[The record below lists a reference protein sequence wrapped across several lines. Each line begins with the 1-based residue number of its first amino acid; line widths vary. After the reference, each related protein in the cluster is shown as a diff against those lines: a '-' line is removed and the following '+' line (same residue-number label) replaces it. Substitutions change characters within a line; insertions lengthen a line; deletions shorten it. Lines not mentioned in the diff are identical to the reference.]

1 MKMSW
6 GRTVAVLG
14 AMLAAACGGGDV
26 TIDDMGNSVLNV
38 ACTANEK
45 SCLND
50 HTAFV
55 CLPNGKAVVS
65 VQCSFGEK
73 CTAGECK
80 ADANIA
86 CSSADNGCMD
96 ATTALRC
103 NANGAG
109 FAVATCPS
117 GTQCAGPG
125 LCQGACVIGS
135 SLCLDTGHVATCNDG
150 KSYVTSACGATE
162 SCVTTGSNPVDTAA
176 CKASECKPSTNGCDF
191 VCGNKADPAAGN
203 QTTTMSTCV
212 QTPLGFKWLAVQC
225 PGVTSCNPAG
235 AACNGGSQASCTSEC
250 TPGDTRCTDQIDY
263 QTCGADGKWP
273 ATTTACNTAGAAIQY
288 ICSNVP
294 NATNKVY
301 CADFAC
307 SSGGTGACDEAGKFH
322 ACGDDGH
329 LAAAGTACAAGLCV
343 ITDNNGPPGS
353 LQPGSCK
360 VQCHPGDEQCI
371 GGSTYVTCTNG
382 LWGAPLLCATGKNCQ
397 QTSLNGA
404 PRKVCGDC
412 VPGEHLCGGTNG
424 TQIQLC
430 KADATWDVFTDCA
443 VGVCQNVGGSIGA
456 VCLAECF
463 PGKKICGSQNTT
475 VPGVNVGA
483 ADSEGA
489 CTAQGRLP
497 TAFTTCGA
505 GQYCRRG
512 PAANGNPGTALGCMT
527 CVGTQNEFGLRDSK
541 CSGDDGTANSGAYLT
556 LCKADNSGW
565 DGANNTMCVAPN
577 DTCYAPSSNTQI
589 PSVYGNYCHNAGF
602 WGLTSE
608 SNLLQRVGQG
618 CVAWFENS
626 SQAPIS
632 CPSSSG
638 GTIPDCC
645 AGFCYAEA
653 QPIPA
658 TCGPNNN

>member
-1 MKMSW
+1 MKMAW
-6 GRTVAVLG
+6 GSTVLVL
-14 AMLAAACGGGDV
+14 AAALAAACGGDDV
-26 TIDDMGNSVLNV
+26 TTDDMGNSVLNV

-50 HTAFV
+50 KTAFV

-103 NANGAG
+103 NPGGAG
-109 FAVATCPS
+109 FAVATCPA

-135 SLCLDTGHVATCNDG
+135 SICLDSGHVATCNDG
-150 KSYVTSACGATE
+150 KSYVTTACGATE
-162 SCVTTGSNPVDTAA
+162 SCVATGSNPIDTAA
-176 CKASECKPSTNGCDF
+176 CKAADCKPDANGCDF
-191 VCGNKADPAAGN
+191 VCGNKADPAAAN

-212 QTPLGFKWLAVQC
+212 ETPLGFKWLAIQC

-235 AACNGGSQASCTSEC
+235 ASCNGGTQAACKSEC
-250 TPGDTRCTDQIDY
+250 TPGDSRCAGQLET

-273 ATTTACNTAGAAIQY
+273 ATSTACNAAGAAIQY
-288 ICSNVP
+288 VCSNVP

-307 SSGGTGACDEAGKFH
+307 SDGGKGACDEAGKFH

-343 ITDNNGPPGS
+343 ITNSNGPPGA

-360 VQCHPGDEQCI
+360 VQCQSGDEQCI
-371 GGSTYVTCTNG
+371 GGSTYVTCANG
-382 LWGAPLLCATGKNCQ
+382 LWSAPLLCASGKNCQ

-412 VPGEHLCGGTNG
+412 IPGSRECGGTNG
-424 TQIQLC
+424 TQIRVC
-430 KADATWDVFTDCA
+430 KTDATWEAAYSDCA
-443 VGVCQNVGGSIGA
+443 VGSCFFPNQAIGA
-456 VCLAECF
+456 VCVAECF
-463 PGKKICGSQNTT
+463 PGKKVCGQQNTT
-475 VPGVNVGA
+475 VPGVNIA
-483 ADSEGA
+483 ASDSEGV

-497 TAFTTCGA
+497 AALTTCGT

-512 PAANGNPGTALGCMT
+512 PAQNGNPGTALGCLT

-541 CSGDDGTANSGAYLT
+541 CSSDDGTANIGNYLT
-556 LCKADNSGW
+556 LCKTDNSGW
-565 DGANNTMCVAPN
+565 DGANNNICVAPN
-577 DTCYAPSSNTQI
+577 DTCNPASTNISIPQI
-589 PSVYGNYCHNAGF
+589 YGSYCHNDWF
-602 WGLTSE
+602 GLATQ
-608 SNLLQRVGQG
+608 SNLQNFFGETCQSWYGGNSAPMSCAVPNGSPVG
-618 CVAWFENS
+618 
-626 SQAPIS
+626 
-632 CPSSSG
+632 
-638 GTIPDCC
+638 DCC
-645 AGFCYAEA
+645 SNRCYAA
-653 QPIPA
+653 QQPTPA
-658 TCGPNNN
+658 TCQ